1 MNDSTKQ
8 IQEWQDKIRH
18 TFGDASKLQEY
29 LFTTLNNFY
38 YRYLETSES
47 KDLKTQE
54 LGPHIWGAMSFE
66 SNMMDV
72 LKAKNP
78 ATKPQL
84 IEFAK
89 THPKAT
95 HPRVRYGLWAEV
107 KELKAEHGELK
118 IVSEVSWDFPE
129 FTSKSNAV
137 RKTVSF
143 KYDDLAVFRKEL
155 ALKLEEAC
163 ELFA

>member
-8 IQEWQDKIRH
+8 IQEWQDKLRH
-18 TFGDASKLQEY
+18 SFGESSKLQEY
-29 LFTTLNNFY
+29 LFETLNNFY

-47 KDLKTQE
+47 RDLKTQE
-54 LGPHIWGAMSFE
+54 LAPYTWGALSFE
-66 SNMMDV
+66 NNMMEV
-72 LKAKNP
+72 LKTKNP
-78 ATKPQL
+78 MTKPQL

-95 HPRVRYGLWAEV
+95 NPRVRYGLWTEV
-107 KELKAEHGELK
+107 KELKAEKGELK
-118 IVSEVSWDFPE
+118 IVAEVSWDFPE
-129 FTSKSNAV
+129 FSNKANAA
-137 RKTVSF
+137 RKVISF

-155 ALKLEEAC
+155 AIKLEEAC